1 MLTDIVYHSASVTEV
16 DVAIG
21 GGRFWLKL
29 RNAAGYLEMKT
40 QGKGSQRLVDAIYCI
55 NTITTIFCI
64 FAERS
69 W

>member
-1 MLTDIVYHSASVTEV
+1 MTEV
-16 DVAIG
+16 DVAIE

-29 RNAAGYLEMKT
+29 RYATGYLEMKT
-40 QGKGSQRLVDAIYCI
+40 QGKGSQRLVVDAIYCL
-55 NTITTIFCI
+55 NTIATIFRI